1 MCLYLKV
8 INTRGDCQVLMGMVF
23 KLKPTKLQATELSS
37 WIDMLY
43 CQYNY
48 NLRDRNNTY
57 YATQEDWTIN
67 QNFPV
72 THSPLTCCISR
83 NGASGEVYTQKPD
96 KKTGLLKRRSAGA
109 IQDANLK
116 ELKKSRPWY
125 KRVNSTA
132 LQQNIKRLDNAFD
145 GFFGNGKGR
154 PKPKRRSKFKS
165 FTITN
170 IENKD
175 ITSTGINVKSLGW
188 VDYHNSRSVPDG
200 FKVKS
205 ATIRQKAD
213 GWYISIKVEDKTI
226 PQAVEVKSEEI
237 RTVIGC
243 DLGLTKLVHLS
254 DGSQI
259 DNPRFNTNKRTKQL
273 MRVRSRRASR
283 KKGKSNK
290 RKAYNRI
297 VRLHKRINQRREAY
311 QWQVATKIV
320 KRADAVIL
328 EDLNIKGM
336 SARCKPKKDE
346 NGNYL
351 KNGQSRKVGLN
362 RSIADASWYSL
373 TQKINVVAAKS
384 GVLVVKVAPQFTSQ
398 KCSHCGHIDKSSRD
412 GEKFICTNCGHFD
425 HADLQAARN
434 IRLKGIE
441 QLEIPVACK
450 YPAKY
455 SKTVRVDC
463 SEPKQL
469 RLFETPYPESTGVKE
484 IKRRS
489 RSKKRLPGNSLG
501 EQLNL
506 FDVDKIVD
514 SN

>member
-8 INTRGDCQVLMGMVF
+8 INTGGDCQVLMGMVF

-283 KKGKSNK
+283 KKGKNNK

>member
-1 MCLYLKV
+1 
-8 INTRGDCQVLMGMVF
+8 MVF
-23 KLKPTKLQATELSS
+23 KLQPNKEQATELSS
-37 WIDMLY
+37 WIDMLF

-57 YATQEDWTIN
+57 WASQEDWTSN
-67 QNFPV
+67 HNFPV
-72 THSPLTCCISR
+72 THCALTCCISR

-96 KKTGLLKRRSAGA
+96 KKTGLLKRRNAGA

-132 LQQNIKRLDNAFD
+132 LQQNVKRLDNAFD

-175 ITSTGINVKSLGW
+175 ITSTGINIKSLGW
-188 VDYHNSRSVPDG
+188 VGYHNSHSIPDG
-200 FKVKS
+200 FVIKS

-213 GWYISIKVEDKTI
+213 GWYISLKVEDNTI
-226 PQAVEVKSEEI
+226 PQSVEVNNEDI
-237 RTVIGC
+237 RTVVGC
-243 DLGLTKLVHLS
+243 DLGLTKLVHIS

-259 DNPRFNTNKRTKQL
+259 DNPRFNTNKKVKQL
-273 MRVRSRRASR
+273 MWVRSRRASR

-290 RKAYNRI
+290 RKAYNR
-297 VRLHKRINQRREAY
+297 VGRLHKRIKQRRESY
-311 QWQVATKIV
+311 QWQVASKIA
-320 KRADAVIL
+320 KRADAVVL

-336 SARCKPKKDE
+336 SARCRTKKDDD
-346 NGNYL
+346 GNYT

-384 GVLVVKVAPQFTSQ
+384 GVLVVKVAPQYTSQ
-398 KCSHCGHIDKSSRD
+398 KCSHCGHIDKNSRD

-434 IRLKGIE
+434 IKNKGIE
-441 QLEIPVACK
+441 QLKLPVACQH
-450 YPAKY
+450 PAKY
-455 SKTVRVDC
+455 FKTVRVDC

-469 RLFETPYPESTGVKE
+469 R
-484 IKRRS
+484 
-489 RSKKRLPGNSLG
+489 
-501 EQLNL
+501 
-506 FDVDKIVD
+506 
-514 SN
+514 

>member
-1 MCLYLKV
+1 M
-8 INTRGDCQVLMGMVF
+8 LMGMVF
-23 KLKPTKLQATELSS
+23 KLKPTKLQAIELGS
-37 WIDMLY
+37 WIDMMFH
-43 CQYNY
+43 QFNY

-57 YATQEDWTIN
+57 RASQEDWTTSY
-67 QNFPV
+67 NFPV
-72 THSPLTCCISR
+72 THCPLTCCISR
-83 NGASGEVYTQKPD
+83 NGATGEVYTQNPD
-96 KKTGLLKRRSAGA
+96 KKTGLLKQRSAGA

-116 ELKKSRPWY
+116 QLKKSRPWY

-132 LQQNIKRLDNAFD
+132 LQQNVKRLDNAMK
-145 GFFGNGKGR
+145 GFFGSGKSR

-175 ITSTGINVKSLGW
+175 ITSTGINIKSLGW
-188 VDYHNSRSVPDG
+188 VDYHNSRSIPNG

-213 GWYISIKVEDKTI
+213 GWYISIKVEDKVI
-226 PQAVEVKSEEI
+226 PQAIEVKPEDVK
-237 RTVIGC
+237 TVIGC

-259 DNPRFNTNKRTKQL
+259 ENPRFNTNKKTKRL

-290 RKAYNRI
+290 RKAYNC
-297 VRLHKRINQRREAY
+297 VARLHKRIKQRREAY
-311 QWQVATKIV
+311 QWQVANKIV

-328 EDLNIKGM
+328 ENLNIKGM
-336 SARCKPKKDE
+336 AARCKSKKDD

-384 GVLVVKVAPQFTSQ
+384 GVLIVKVAPQYTSQ
-398 KCSHCGHIDKSSRD
+398 KCSHCGHVDKNSRD

-434 IRLKGIE
+434 IRNKGIE
-441 QLEIPVACK
+441 QLELPVA
-450 YPAKY
+450 
-455 SKTVRVDC
+455 
-463 SEPKQL
+463 
-469 RLFETPYPESTGVKE
+469 
-484 IKRRS
+484 
-489 RSKKRLPGNSLG
+489 
-501 EQLNL
+501 
-506 FDVDKIVD
+506 
-514 SN
+514 